1 MKAKWGALM
10 VDGRGK
16 AGGHVMSKNRGGA
29 YMRTKVTPS
38 NPQTTSQ
45 QTTRSSLSSFA
56 QSFRSLT
63 QLQIAGWNN
72 AVQNFKG
79 TNIFGDVVN
88 PSGIN
93 LYVKLNTLLALV
105 GAAALTDAPLPGE
118 VASLLTLSG
127 AAAAGA
133 GTFTVAFTPT
143 PVPADHSLVILAS
156 KQFSPGVSAF
166 KGKSTVIKIVAAA
179 GASPSNVFAA
189 YTAKYGSLIEGQK
202 IAIEAFFVNEITG
215 QKSISLHNS
224 LVVAA

>member
-1 MKAKWGALM
+1 M

-105 GAAALTDAPLPGE
+105 GAAPLTDAPLPGE

-166 KGKSTVIKIVAAA
+166 
-179 GASPSNVFAA
+179 
-189 YTAKYGSLIEGQK
+189 
-202 IAIEAFFVNEITG
+202 
-215 QKSISLHNS
+215 
-224 LVVAA
+224 